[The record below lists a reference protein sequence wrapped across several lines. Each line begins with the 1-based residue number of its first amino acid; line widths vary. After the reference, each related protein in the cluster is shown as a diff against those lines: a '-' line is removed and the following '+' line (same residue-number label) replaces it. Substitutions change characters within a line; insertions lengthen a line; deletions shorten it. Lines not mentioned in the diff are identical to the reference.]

1 MRHYASVLLTAAAL
15 ASSAFAWAQRTPAA
29 GVNPFAADV
38 NQRSFTVTGTVVS
51 VGSGSLVVKIDD
63 HGHPIPF
70 SLGPSVSPAELGAGS
85 RVSVRYH
92 PTGST
97 GQVAD
102 EVTVIAGQRSRGT
115 RR

>member
-1 MRHYASVLLTAAAL
+1 MIAAAL
-15 ASSAFAWAQRTPAA
+15 TSSAFVWAQSTPAA

-63 HGHPIPF
+63 HGHPIPC
-70 SLGPSVSPAELGAGS
+70 
-85 RVSVRYH
+85 
-92 PTGST
+92 
-97 GQVAD
+97 QVAD

>member
-1 MRHYASVLLTAAAL
+1 MRRYAPVFLTAAAL
-15 ASSAFAWAQRTPAA
+15 ASSAFVWAQTTPAA
-29 GVNPFAADV
+29 GVNQFAADV

-51 VGSGSLVVKIDD
+51 VRSGSLVVKIDD
-63 HGHPIPF
+63 HGHPIAF
-70 SLGPSVSPAELGAGS
+70 SLGPVSPAELQAGS

>member
-1 MRHYASVLLTAAAL
+1 MRHYASVFLAVAAL
-15 ASSAFAWAQRTPAA
+15 ASSAFVWAQSNPAA

-38 NQRSFTVTGTVVS
+38 NQRSVIVTGTVVS
-51 VGSGSLVVKIDD
+51 VRSGSLVVKIDD

-70 SLGPSVSPAELGAGS
+70 SLGPSVSPAELRAGS

-102 EVTVIAGQRSRGT
+102 EVAVIAGQRSGGT